1 MALDTYKVHYCRL
14 GPLKTEKKERKAAG
28 RRNFIRMD
36 TDVVKPT
43 QVKYQVMVDIQY
55 VLIS

>member
-1 MALDTYKVHYCRL
+1 MVLDTYKVYCRL

-43 QVKYQVMVDIQY
+43 QVKYQVMVDIQC
-55 VLIS
+55 VLIN